1 MPKSMLNMKV
11 LSIQHVRN
19 WFHYS
24 QMGNRA
30 FAGRPTPK
38 PPENSRLKV
47 KRNQVPCLAV
57 TENLSTIVPDAQSV
71 YGISFD
77 ITAASSLVK
86 PDTGSCEVN
95 GMT

>member
-1 MPKSMLNMKV
+1 MPKSMLNTKV
-11 LSIQHVRN
+11 LSILHVRN
-19 WFHYS
+19 WFHFS
-24 QMGNRA
+24 QIGKRA
-30 FAGRPTPK
+30 FAGTPK
-38 PPENSRLKV
+38 PPENPRLKV

-77 ITAASSLVK
+77 ITTASSLVK